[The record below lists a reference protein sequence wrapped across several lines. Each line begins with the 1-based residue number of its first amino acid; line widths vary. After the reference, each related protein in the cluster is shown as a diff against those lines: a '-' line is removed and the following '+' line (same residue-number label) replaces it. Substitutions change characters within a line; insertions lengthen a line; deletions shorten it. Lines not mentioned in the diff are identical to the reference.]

1 MKTLFYSLISVCAL
15 SLAATAQAQNTGMY
29 SSQGAYGERLLSE
42 RTEGDYIVRRYLI
55 KGTQPRQAD
64 FTVQYAV
71 SKAQV
76 SGQFDENSAELRAIG
91 DFIERMRRD
100 SMIDVRNIAIIG
112 YSSPDGTAAYNQRL
126 ARSRAEDLRTWLNT
140 RYGLSNS
147 YSVSA
152 EGVVE
157 PWSACADNVRG
168 SSLQNK
174 STILDIIDS
183 ADPAPTVERRLK
195 AHPTAWSWLRT
206 EVLPSLRRT
215 VVRFNFTEDRI
226 DERRELIP
234 RPQPEPEVEII
245 ETVTRPCCCEESMDE
260 SFGVI
265 VVMDAALID

>member
-112 YSSPDGTAAYNQRL
+112 
-126 ARSRAEDLRTWLNT
+126 
-140 RYGLSNS
+140 
-147 YSVSA
+147 
-152 EGVVE
+152 
-157 PWSACADNVRG
+157 
-168 SSLQNK
+168 
-174 STILDIIDS
+174 
-183 ADPAPTVERRLK
+183 
-195 AHPTAWSWLRT
+195 
-206 EVLPSLRRT
+206 
-215 VVRFNFTEDRI
+215 
-226 DERRELIP
+226 
-234 RPQPEPEVEII
+234 
-245 ETVTRPCCCEESMDE
+245 
-260 SFGVI
+260 
-265 VVMDAALID
+265 